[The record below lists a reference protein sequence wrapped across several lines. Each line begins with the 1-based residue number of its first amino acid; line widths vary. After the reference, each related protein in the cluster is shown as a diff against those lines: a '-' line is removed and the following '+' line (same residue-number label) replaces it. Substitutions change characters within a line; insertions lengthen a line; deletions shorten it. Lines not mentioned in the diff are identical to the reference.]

1 MANIWDIDERIVN
14 LIENHFDI
22 ETGEIFESEE
32 ELAKKI
38 DEVSLE
44 LDTKIENIG
53 CYIKNLEADVE
64 AFKKEENNLETRR
77 KQTERK
83 IESLKR
89 YLNGYLM
96 ACYPNDSDRA
106 KWKFKTPKVVL
117 GYRKSSSVE
126 VPDIEKLDKKYLK
139 ITTKVDPDKK
149 AIGDAIKNG
158 EEVSG
163 AFIKQNINLNIK

>member
-1 MANIWDIDERIVN
+1 MTLYDIDARLVTLLDE
-14 LIENHFDI
+14 HFDI
-22 ETGEIFESEE
+22 EDGVLCESEE

-38 DEVSLE
+38 DEVSLD

-64 AFKKEENNLETRR
+64 ALKKEEDNLKARR
-77 KQTERK
+77 KRAENK
-83 IESLKR
+83 IEGLKR

-106 KWKFKTPKVVL
+106 KWKFKSPKVVL
-117 GYRKSSSVE
+117 GYRKSNSVE

-149 AIGDAIKNG
+149 AIGDAIKSG
-158 EEVSG
+158 EEVKG

>member
-1 MANIWDIDERIVN
+1 MNLYDIDERLSN
-14 LIENHFDI
+14 LIEGAFDV
-22 ETGEIFESEE
+22 EDGVIFDNEE

-38 DEVSLE
+38 DEVSLD
-44 LDTKIENIG
+44 LNTKIENIG

-64 AFKKEENNLETRR
+64 AFKKEENNLEVRR
-77 KQTERK
+77 KQAERK
-83 IESLKR
+83 IEGLKR

-106 KWKFKTPKVVL
+106 KWKFKSPKVVL
-117 GYRKSSSVE
+117 GYRKSNSIE

-139 ITTKVDPDKK
+139 IITKVDFDKK
-149 AIGDAIKNG
+149 AIGQAIKNG
-158 EEVSG
+158 EEVQG

>member
-1 MANIWDIDERIVN
+1 MTLYDVDERLVT
-14 LIENHFDI
+14 LINEHFDI
-22 ETGEIFESEE
+22 EDGVLCETEE

-38 DEVSLE
+38 DEVSLD

-64 AFKKEENNLETRR
+64 ALKKEEDNLEARR
-77 KQTERK
+77 KQAERK
-83 IESLKR
+83 IEGLKR
-89 YLNGYLM
+89 YLNGYLS
-96 ACYPNDSDRA
+96 AVYPNDSDRV
-106 KWKFKTPKVVL
+106 KWKFKTPRVIL

-149 AIGDAIKNG
+149 AIGQAIKNG
-158 EEVSG
+158 EEVNG

>member
-1 MANIWDIDERIVN
+1 MTLYDIDARLVTLLDE
-14 LIENHFDI
+14 HFDV
-22 ETGEIFESEE
+22 EDGVLCESEE

-38 DEVSLE
+38 DEVSLD

-64 AFKKEENNLETRR
+64 ALKKEEDNLEKRR
-77 KQTERK
+77 KSAERK
-83 IESLKR
+83 IEGLKR
-89 YLNGYLM
+89 YLNGYLT

-106 KWKFKTPKVVL
+106 KWKFKSPKVVL

-126 VPDIEKLDKKYLK
+126 VPDIEKLDKKYIK
-139 ITTKVDPDKK
+139 ITTKVDPDKT
-149 AIGDAIKNG
+149 AIKDAIKNG
-158 EEVSG
+158 EEVKG

>member
-1 MANIWDIDERIVN
+1 MTLYDIDARLVTLLDE
-14 LIENHFDI
+14 HFDV
-22 ETGEIFESEE
+22 EDGVLCESEE
-32 ELAKKI
+32 ELAQKI
-38 DEVSLE
+38 DEVSIDLN
-44 LDTKIENIG
+44 TKIENIG

-64 AFKKEENNLETRR
+64 AFKKEEDNLEKRR
-77 KQTERK
+77 KSTERK
-83 IESLKR
+83 IEGLKR

-106 KWKFKTPKVVL
+106 KWKFKSPKVVL

-139 ITTKVDPDKK
+139 ITTKVDLDKK
-149 AIGDAIKNG
+149 AISDAIKNG
-158 EEVSG
+158 EEVKG